1 MKRIVSVLVL
11 AVLVMVPLS
20 ALAQDGSSM
29 ETFTSEDGHFS
40 AMYPADWVAAA
51 LVDVPIPGFAVANSQ
66 DALDRLNNG
75 TGDLQMGEAAAQ
87 VLLLPTQ
94 FLTLLGLE
102 LPDSPTPGDTAAA
115 FANVFLTPDPQD
127 TSVDPASIVIGEPE
141 EIMLGENEDMPAGY
155 VAVQD
160 NTAQGA
166 FIVSSLD
173 EANTLTVLT
182 IVMAY
187 PGEFTD
193 ELATIGKDVT
203 ASITFDGTADD
214 LMQMLMGGATSS
226 SPSPTATPSADTG
239 STGSTLDGA
248 ALVQERCSVC
258 HTTARIDREHM
269 DVNGWTRTVDQMIGF
284 GAQLN
289 ADERQ
294 AVIDYLVA
302 TH

>member
-1 MKRIVSVLVL
+1 MKRLVSILVL
-11 AVLVMVPLS
+11 AMLVMVPLS
-20 ALAQDGSSM
+20 ALAQDGPTM

-40 AMYPADWVAAA
+40 AMYPSDWVAAA
-51 LVDVPIPGFAVANSQ
+51 LVDVPLPGFAVANSQ

-75 TGDLQMGEAAAQ
+75 TGDLQTGEVAAQ
-87 VLLLPTQ
+87 VLVLPTQ

-102 LPDSPTPGDTAAA
+102 LPDNPTPVDTVLA
-115 FANVFLTPDPQD
+115 FANAFLTPDPQD
-127 TSVDPASIVIGEPE
+127 TTVDPASIVIGEPE

-155 VAVQD
+155 VIVQD

-173 EANTLTVLT
+173 EANTLTALA
-182 IVMAY
+182 IVMSY

-193 ELATIGKDVT
+193 ELGTIGKDIT
-203 ASITFDGTADD
+203 GSITYDGTADD
-214 LMQMLMGGATSS
+214 LMQMLMGG
-226 SPSPTATPSADTG
+226 SPTTAPTATPSADTG
-239 STGSTLDGA
+239 STTGSTLDGA
-248 ALVQERCSVC
+248 ALVQERCTVC
-258 HTTARIDREHM
+258 HTTARIDRQKLDEA
-269 DVNGWTRTVDQMIGF
+269 GWTRIVDQMIGF